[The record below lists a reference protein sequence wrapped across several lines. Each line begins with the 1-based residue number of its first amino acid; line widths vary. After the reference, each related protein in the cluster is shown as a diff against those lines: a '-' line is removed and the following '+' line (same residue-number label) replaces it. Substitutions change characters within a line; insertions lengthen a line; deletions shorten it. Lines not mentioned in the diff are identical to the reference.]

1 MVKSILGLLRC
12 VTFVTPNPSPPISW
26 CKWQILVRQG
36 HRLLPCKPL
45 SFKNVGFPGTVPWT
59 ILKILES
66 EKGPMENHHFHH
78 FLGSNPLRDFLSG
91 LNDSCFLALLPKAIG
106 WITQAS
112 KDRET
117 HRKRQSWVS
126 SVGELGVGWF
136 TNERHRWFASLLFF
150 LWWTRRASFL
160 QIRSDGN
167 LLLVSGIVLPQCQ
180 LLQLWAAMSQ
190 GLWVRVW
197 ILADPKLL
205 VCRLCMKSG

>member
-78 FLGSNPLRDFLSG
+78 FFRLQSFEGLSVRSEWFMFFG
-91 LNDSCFLALLPKAIG
+91 LVAQGHWVDHTSQQGQGDPPKA
-106 WITQAS
+106 A
-112 KDRET
+112 KL
-117 HRKRQSWVS
+117 
-126 SVGELGVGWF
+126 GELGWWARCWLVHEWTPQVVCFPAVFSLVNQEGLV
-136 TNERHRWFASLLFF
+136 FADP
-150 LWWTRRASFL
+150 LWW
-160 QIRSDGN
+160 
-167 LLLVSGIVLPQCQ
+167 
-180 LLQLWAAMSQ
+180 
-190 GLWVRVW
+190 
-197 ILADPKLL
+197 
-205 VCRLCMKSG
+205 